1 MTEQRMWL
9 IRMQSAPYDD
19 QRAALG
25 VDAALACGAFGQSA
39 AVVFEGPARRLLSEQ
54 AAPPGADR
62 NLHKLIASFPL
73 YDLHR
78 VYAVAEH
85 DSQLATEATGD
96 LEVITISPADV
107 SELIST
113 SRHVLSF

>member
-1 MTEQRMWL
+1 MTEQRIWL
-9 IRMQSAPYDD
+9 IRMQSTPYDD
-19 QRAALG
+19 QRTALG

-54 AAPPGADR
+54 AAPAGADR

-73 YDLHR
+73 YDLHC
-78 VYAVAEH
+78 VYAVAED
-85 DSQLATEATGD
+85 DSQLATLTSGD
-96 LEVITISPADV
+96 LEVISIGPADV
-107 SELIST
+107 AELIAT

>member
-1 MTEQRMWL
+1 
-9 IRMQSAPYDD
+9 MQSAPYGD

-39 AVVFEGPARRLLSEQ
+39 AVVLEGPARRLLLEQ
-54 AAPPGADR
+54 AAPPEADR

-73 YDLHR
+73 YDLHC
-78 VYAVAEH
+78 VYAVAEP
-85 DSQLATEATGD
+85 DSQLATLTSGD

-107 SELIST
+107 AELIAT

>member
-1 MTEQRMWL
+1 MTEQRVWL
-9 IRMQSAPYDD
+9 IRLQSVPYDD
-19 QRAALG
+19 QRTALG

-39 AVVFEGPARRLLSEQ
+39 AVVFEGPARGLLSGQ

-73 YDLHR
+73 YDLHS
-78 VYAVAEH
+78 VYAVAEP
-85 DSQLATEATGD
+85 DSQLATLASGD

-107 SELIST
+107 AELIAT